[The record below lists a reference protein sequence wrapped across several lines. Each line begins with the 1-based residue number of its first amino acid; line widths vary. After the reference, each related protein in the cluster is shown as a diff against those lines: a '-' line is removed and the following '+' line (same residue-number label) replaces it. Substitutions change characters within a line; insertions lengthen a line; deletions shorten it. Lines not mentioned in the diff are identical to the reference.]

1 MSDEKALI
9 PVEQKEVDFY
19 GDTIVA
25 VRTGKG
31 AIFVP
36 VRPICDL
43 LGVDW
48 SAQRRRIA
56 RDPVMGAEA
65 MSVAITTTDIDP
77 DSRRPRT
84 SAMLALPLD
93 YVSGFLFGIN
103 ADRIKPE
110 IRERLIQYQR
120 ECYKVLAE
128 AFTEGRLTVDPSFDD
143 LLQADTPAAQAYR
156 MARALM
162 EMARQQ
168 LILEARLG
176 DHAAQ
181 LTAHEDRLEQI
192 EATLGDR
199 GRFITPEQAGSI
211 SQAVKAIA
219 MALGKKSGRNEYGAI
234 YGEFYRKFGI
244 PSYRE
249 LPARRFDEAAR
260 FLAEWY
266 QTITGEGLP
275 F

>member
-1 MSDEKALI
+1 MSEEKALV
-9 PVEQKEVDFY
+9 PVEQKQVEFY
-19 GDTIVA
+19 GDTIIA
-25 VRTGKG
+25 VRTQGG
-31 AIFVP
+31 GIYVP
-36 VRPICDL
+36 IRPICDL

-48 SAQRRRIA
+48 SAQRRRIS
-56 RDPVMGAEA
+56 RDPVLGGES
-65 MSVAITTTDIDP
+65 MSVAITTTDIGP

-84 SAMLALPLD
+84 SEMLALPLD

-103 ADRIKPE
+103 AERVKKE
-110 IRERLIQYQR
+110 VREQLIRYQR

-128 AFTEGRLTVDPSFDD
+128 AFQEGRLTADPSFDD
-143 LLQADTPAAQAYR
+143 LLRGDTPAAQAYK

-168 LILEARLG
+168 LILESRLS

-181 LTAHEDRLEQI
+181 LASHEDRLEQI
-192 EATLGDR
+192 ESTLGDR
-199 GRFITPEQAGSI
+199 GRFISPEQATSI
-211 SQAVKAIA
+211 SQAVKTIA
-219 MALGKKSGRNEYGAI
+219 MELGKKSGRNEYGAV

-266 QTITGEGLP
+266 QTLTGEGLP